1 MFDDKL
7 ELLLRA
13 GLNMTK
19 NQSKENTL
27 YHLAVEKNDLE
38 LIKRLK
44 DFEIEI
50 NAKNSDGLTA
60 LHIASM
66 KAKNEIILN
75 YLLSIG
81 ADKSI
86 KTDFEETV
94 FDLASENELLKINAI
109 DITFLK

>member
-1 MFDDKL
+1 
-7 ELLLRA
+7 
-13 GLNMTK
+13 MTK